1 MDRDIFVALYPEEVA
16 VLRDKGRLTGEW
28 ANVFDHCV
36 TEARA
41 ASLLAVALKLS
52 TQDKDD
58 LIKAAF
64 LHDWNKRNEREAA
77 NKEGY
82 KAYNEHASLSAKGL
96 SEMGYSKR
104 VVELT
109 EAVGHTSLKAIEA
122 STDFLA
128 RVMHYLDDVTHG
140 DKVVGLDE
148 RVDQLEAAPRYKE
161 LNESGRAIHGGRT
174 YFQVQRQVGKAIEA
188 EIEARLGLPVIPM
201 LQEALK

>member
-1 MDRDIFVALYPEEVA
+1 MDKDIFVSMYPEEVA
-16 VLRDKGRLTGEW
+16 VLRDRGRLIDDW
-28 ANVFDHCV
+28 ANVFEHCV

-52 TQDKDD
+52 PQDRDN
-58 LIKAAF
+58 LVKAAF

-77 NKEGY
+77 NKEGF

-104 VVELT
+104 VVGLT
-109 EAVGHTSLKAIEA
+109 ESVGHTSLKSIEA
-122 STDFLA
+122 SADFLA
-128 RVMHYLDDVTHG
+128 RVMHYLDDITHG

-148 RVDQLEAAPRYKE
+148 RIDQLEAAPRYKD

-174 YFQVQRQVGKAIEA
+174 YFQVQREVGKAIEA
-188 EIEARLGLPVIPM
+188 EIEARLGRPVVQM
-201 LQEALK
+201 LQEAMK